1 MYCVVTGLTPWQ
13 RLVTYAIAPV
23 VFHVYEQHCELSCR
37 CVHQGTHLLCSYHT
51 AIWDHNFSFWHS
63 DVTDS
68 YPMLLTVIQWLPSLC
83 RICTNSPHTT
93 LNWCIGTSNEDCS
106 PLILP
111 CLYHSA
117 PSAALLSCHLATCCL
132 ASSSLSLL
140 LLTGHFHNVC
150 SSQIVHIVIWLCSTH
165 ESCMYLEEHLVKSE
179 IRGEFDSHQ

>member
-1 MYCVVTGLTPWQ
+1 MNSTVSSHADVCTRAHTCSAVII
-13 RLVTYAIAPV
+13 RLSKTITSP
-23 VFHVYEQHCELSCR
+23 S
-37 CVHQGTHLLCSYHT
+37 G
-51 AIWDHNFSFWHS
+51 I
-63 DVTDS
+63 
-68 YPMLLTVIQWLPSLC
+68 PMLLTVIQWLPSLC
-83 RICTNSPHTT
+83 GICTNSPHTT